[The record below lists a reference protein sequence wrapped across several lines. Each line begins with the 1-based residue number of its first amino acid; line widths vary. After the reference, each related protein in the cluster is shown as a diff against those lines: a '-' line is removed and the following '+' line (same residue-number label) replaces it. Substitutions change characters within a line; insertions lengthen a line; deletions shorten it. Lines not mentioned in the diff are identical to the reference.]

1 MPCIKALI
9 MKPRLRGVWHM
20 VRMDDASL
28 SKMVIFSD
36 LATFARSIGHP
47 LKRFKDGLKQ
57 KTELNP
63 IIGWETLTADPS
75 APRMAVHKG
84 VKGFLKSGCKT
95 LTRHLGWPSSSCAK
109 AEISVWIF
117 ANLMLFFIVVPLRL
131 SAGFRRFCYS
141 YFRKATKLLGA
152 EIRI

>member
-1 MPCIKALI
+1 
-9 MKPRLRGVWHM
+9 M

-63 IIGWETLTADPS
+63 IIG
-75 APRMAVHKG
+75 
-84 VKGFLKSGCKT
+84 
-95 LTRHLGWPSSSCAK
+95 
-109 AEISVWIF
+109 
-117 ANLMLFFIVVPLRL
+117 
-131 SAGFRRFCYS
+131 
-141 YFRKATKLLGA
+141 
-152 EIRI
+152 